1 MYAGRQRT
9 FNFENSSTSPFRY
22 SRDALAGD
30 ASPGFDRHRY
40 TSWYAR
46 DQSQTSSQTSSHQAA
61 AANSRGLYLDSEAIE
76 RSFHEASDGGR
87 PYSRQESLNDSYQQG
102 PGKATDTSQYSTNNT
117 LAREQQLYPLDA
129 EQPSMAR
136 PADSYLYRNMPT
148 TPTRNRSPSP
158 MGSAMRK
165 SPLRSPIS
173 KQSAMLLDTC
183 PQLETHGIYIDEL
196 KSERVVTTEMLRAAR
211 NYSEIAKLIKNS
223 LLLLRRDAP
232 GNSNLVAQMS
242 SKIDYFR
249 SEANESKR
257 RLREIHSV
265 DC

>member
-1 MYAGRQRT
+1 M
-9 FNFENSSTSPFRY
+9 E
-22 SRDALAGD
+22 LATP
-30 ASPGFDRHRY
+30 AP
-40 TSWYAR
+40 
-46 DQSQTSSQTSSHQAA
+46 
-61 AANSRGLYLDSEAIE
+61 
-76 RSFHEASDGGR
+76 
-87 PYSRQESLNDSYQQG
+87 LN
-102 PGKATDTSQYSTNNT
+102 
-117 LAREQQLYPLDA
+117 
-129 EQPSMAR
+129 
-136 PADSYLYRNMPT
+136 
-148 TPTRNRSPSP
+148 
-158 MGSAMRK
+158 
-165 SPLRSPIS
+165 S

-249 SEANESKR
+249 SEANEAKR